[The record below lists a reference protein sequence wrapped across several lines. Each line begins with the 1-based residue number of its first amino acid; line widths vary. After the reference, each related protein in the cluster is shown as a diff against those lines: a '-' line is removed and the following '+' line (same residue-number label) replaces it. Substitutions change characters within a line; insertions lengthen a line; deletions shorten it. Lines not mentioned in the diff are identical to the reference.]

1 MARVKDPKRVATGRR
16 SRRKGAVNE
25 RVVAALLRA
34 WWGRG
39 EFLRTPSSGG
49 WAGSKQAREDLNAAG
64 DIVTSERD
72 FPFCVEVKSQEGW
85 SFVQFMREPG
95 TCLIR
100 KWWEQTTSETPNG
113 KIPLL
118 MFTRIRQP
126 WFVMLPT
133 PWLQAAHRAKVIHMD
148 GGPSVPWP
156 INRLSPWMDLQIPDN
171 PPSLVTVLTW
181 ETFSSFPAEAWR
193 TLLAL
198 TTQARTARAAMVD

>member
-1 MARVKDPKRVATGRR
+1 VAKVKDPKRVATGRR

-100 KWWEQTTSETPNG
+100 RWWEQTTSETPNG

-133 PWLQAAHRAKVIHMD
+133 PWRQSIHRLP
-148 GGPSVPWP
+148 GPWP
-156 INRLSPWMDLQIPDN
+156 SSRLWPWMDLQVPGN
-171 PPSLVTVLTW
+171 PPMLVTVLTW
-181 ETFSSFPAEAWR
+181 ETFSKVPAEAWR